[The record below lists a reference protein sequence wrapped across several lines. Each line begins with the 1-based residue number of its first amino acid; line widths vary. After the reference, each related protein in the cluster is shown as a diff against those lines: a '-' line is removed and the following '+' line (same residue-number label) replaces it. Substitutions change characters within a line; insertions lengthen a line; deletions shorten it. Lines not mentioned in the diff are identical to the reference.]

1 VNQKKIGKICR
12 IPLSRTRDLV
22 NGLRLDS
29 NEVPTN
35 WDDEHYKKIF
45 NKIKNYDVTSYP
57 KDNYTNLKFKIS
69 KNFSIN
75 SNCIHITSG
84 ADGAIKEFLLMNYS
98 QTRKKKV
105 LILSNTYGMYDIYL
119 DALNYQKKEVQYLT
133 INHKYNFCK
142 LDKIKFVESI
152 KTSEII
158 IIINPNH
165 LSNYDFSVK
174 EIENLIKINPKKI
187 FFIDEAYF
195 GYGCFTTL
203 TLTAKYRNIYV
214 ARSFSKHFG
223 LASIRL
229 GCLVANKKSIKPYHG
244 IAQPYL
250 TNIFSSTVAEYF
262 LDQYKIVQKKL
273 NSIIEGRNY
282 IANVLVN
289 KSNFAINV
297 SNSMSVFIDLKTKKK
312 MNFVYEKLKMRK
324 IYTKKIIFS
333 TSSDK
338 RNCIRVTCAP
348 IKIMKYFFLQL
359 MKINNEYR

>member
-1 VNQKKIGKICR
+1 M
-12 IPLSRTRDLV
+12 
-22 NGLRLDS
+22 
-29 NEVPTN
+29 
-35 WDDEHYKKIF
+35 
-45 NKIKNYDVTSYP
+45 
-57 KDNYTNLKFKIS
+57 
-69 KNFSIN
+69 
-75 SNCIHITSG
+75 HITNG

-119 DALNYQKKEVQYLT
+119 DAFNYQKKEVQYLT
-133 INHKYNFCK
+133 INNKNNFCK
-142 LDKIKFVESI
+142 LDKIKFAEII
-152 KTSEII
+152 KASEII

-165 LSNYDFSVK
+165 LSNYDFSYK
-174 EIENLIKINPKKI
+174 EIENLIKKNPKKL

-195 GYGCFTTL
+195 GYGCYTTL
-203 TLTAKYRNIYV
+203 RLTKKYRNIYV

-250 TNIFSSTVAEYF
+250 TNIFSSAVAEYF
-262 LDQYKIVQKKL
+262 LDRYNIVKKNL
-273 NSIIEGRNY
+273 KKTIEGRNY
-282 IANVLVN
+282 LANILVK

-297 SNSMSVFIDLKTKKK
+297 SNSMSIFIDLKTKKR
-312 MNFVYEKLKMRK
+312 MNFIYKKLKKRK
-324 IYTKKIIFS
+324 IYTKKITFA
-333 TSSDK
+333 TSSDI

-359 MKINNEYR
+359 MKINNEYREV